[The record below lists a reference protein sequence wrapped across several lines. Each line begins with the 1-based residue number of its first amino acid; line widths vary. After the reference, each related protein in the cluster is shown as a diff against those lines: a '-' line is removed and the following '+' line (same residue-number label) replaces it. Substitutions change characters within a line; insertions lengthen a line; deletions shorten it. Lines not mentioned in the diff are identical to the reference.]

1 MPAAIFNTI
10 FKKDPAT
17 KQGWVTIVAWGL
29 AGSVITMVTA
39 RVITGSWLVAI
50 RIGALELAV
59 KTIFYFLYKSLW
71 RQSVTRSKATATDAD
86 PLSDH
91 LFRQTYAI
99 NRQAREQLKNHPAFT
114 IWLTGLSGSGKS
126 TLASEL
132 DKWLH
137 GQQVH
142 SYIIDGDN
150 TRLGI
155 NKDLDFSREGRQ
167 ENIRR
172 VAEMCR
178 LFNEAGIVVISSFIS
193 PFEKDRRNAAAIIGE
208 ENFTEVFIDA
218 SLQTCAARDK
228 KGLYQLAKEGK
239 IKDFTGIGSPYE
251 TPVTPHLHIHTDHSS
266 IEESTQI
273 ITQWIQKNKLA
284 PYYAPTTGIKTSLLR

>member
-1 MPAAIFNTI
+1 MLTDIFI
-10 FKKDPAT
+10 GVFKKDPAV
-17 KQGWVTIVAWGL
+17 KRDLAKAAFWRLIGSLDTIIL
-29 AGSVITMVTA
+29 AYM
-39 RVITGSWLVAI
+39 
-50 RIGALELAV
+50 
-59 KTIFYFLYKSLW
+59 
-71 RQSVTRSKATATDAD
+71 VTRSWSVALRIGILELLTKIVLYFLHERIWRRVRTRSSAAAKDTDPPA
-86 PLSDH
+86 DH
-91 LFRQTYAI
+91 LFHQTYAI
-99 NRQAREQLKNHPAFT
+99 TRQAREQLNNHPAFT

-132 DKWLH
+132 DKWLY
-137 GQQVH
+137 QQQIR

-193 PFEKDRRNAAAIIGE
+193 PFEQDRRAAAAIIGE

-218 SLQTCAARDK
+218 SLQICAARDK

-239 IKDFTGIGSPYE
+239 IKDFTGISSPYE
-251 TPVTPHLHIHTDHSS
+251 APVKPDLHIHTDHSS
-266 IEESTQI
+266 IEDSTKI

-284 PYYAPTTGIKTSLLR
+284 TYYAPTTGIKTSLLQ

>member
-1 MPAAIFNTI
+1 MLTDVYFSYFRKDQTPGRNVVKAISWRLIGTL
-10 FKKDPAT
+10 DT
-17 KQGWVTIVAWGL
+17 VLLVYL
-29 AGSVITMVTA
+29 
-39 RVITGSWLVAI
+39 ITGSWAI
-50 RIGALELAV
+50 SIRVGALELLI
-59 KTIFYFLYKSLW
+59 KTAFFFLYAG
-71 RQSVTRSKATATDAD
+71 RSGRPPAHQLETGKKEQHT
-86 PLSDH
+86 DH
-91 LFRQTYAI
+91 LFRQYYAI
-99 NRQAREQLKNHPAFT
+99 TKEAREQLNKHPAFT

-132 DKWLH
+132 DRWLH
-137 GQQVH
+137 RQGIH

-193 PFEKDRRNAAAIIGE
+193 PFEKDRQDAAAIIGK

-218 SLQTCAARDK
+218 SLETCAARDK
-228 KGLYQLAKEGK
+228 KGLYQLAREGK

-251 TPVTPHLHIHTDHSS
+251 APAQPDLHIQTDHAS
-266 IEESTQI
+266 IEESINTI
-273 ITQWIQKNKLA
+273 IQWIQKNKLA
-284 PYYAPTTGIKTSLLR
+284 TYYAPTTGTKTSLFQ

>member
-1 MPAAIFNTI
+1 MLTDIYFSY
-10 FKKDPAT
+10 FKKDHTPEKDVVKALSWRLIGT
-17 KQGWVTIVAWGL
+17 LDTVLLVYL
-29 AGSVITMVTA
+29 
-39 RVITGSWLVAI
+39 ITGSWAI
-50 RIGALELAV
+50 SIRVGALELLL
-59 KTIFYFLYKSLW
+59 KTAFFFLYAG
-71 RQSVTRSKATATDAD
+71 RSGRPPAQPETGKKEQHT
-86 PLSDH
+86 DH
-91 LFRQTYAI
+91 LFRQYYAI
-99 NRQAREQLKNHPAFT
+99 TKEAREQLNKHPAFT

-132 DKWLH
+132 DRWLH
-137 GQQVH
+137 RQGIH

-193 PFEKDRRNAAAIIGE
+193 PFEKDRRDAASIIGE

-218 SLQTCAARDK
+218 SLQTCAARDR

-239 IKDFTGIGSPYE
+239 IKDFTGISSPYE
-251 TPVTPHLHIHTDHSS
+251 VPAQPHLHINTDHAS
-266 IEESTQI
+266 IEESITSI
-273 ITQWIQKNKLA
+273 IQWIQKNKLA
-284 PYYAPTTGIKTSLLR
+284 TYYASPTGTKTSLFQ

>member
-1 MPAAIFNTI
+1 MLTDVYFSYFRKDHTPGSNVVKAISWRLLGTL
-10 FKKDPAT
+10 DT
-17 KQGWVTIVAWGL
+17 VLLVYL
-29 AGSVITMVTA
+29 V
-39 RVITGSWLVAI
+39 TGSWTTGI
-50 RIGALELAV
+50 RVGILELLI
-59 KTIFYFLYKSLW
+59 KTALFFLYAARK
-71 RQSVTRSKATATDAD
+71 QGIQPEIDKKEQQ
-86 PLSDH
+86 PGH
-91 LFRQTYAI
+91 LFRQYYAVTKE
-99 NRQAREQLKNHPAFT
+99 AREQLNKHPAFT

-137 GQQVH
+137 KQQIR

-193 PFEKDRRNAAAIIGE
+193 PFEEDRQHAAAIIGK

-218 SLQTCAARDK
+218 SLETCAARDK

-239 IKDFTGIGSPYE
+239 IRDFTGISSPYE
-251 TPVTPHLHIHTDHSS
+251 PPATPDLHIHTDHSS
-266 IEESTQI
+266 IEDSTHAI
-273 ITQWIQKNKLA
+273 IGWVQKNKLA
-284 PYYAPTTGIKTSLLR
+284 TYYASTTRTKTSLSE

>member
-1 MPAAIFNTI
+1 MLTGILTILFKKNPAA
-10 FKKDPAT
+10 
-17 KQGWVTIVAWGL
+17 KQVVAMIVAGL
-29 AGSVITMVTA
+29 LIGSLGVTA
-39 RVITGSWLVAI
+39 IAYLVTGDWPTAI
-50 RIGALELAV
+50 RIGAVELAV
-59 KTIFYFLYKSLW
+59 KLVLYVLYTGIRRRSPGFLPAGKD
-71 RQSVTRSKATATDAD
+71 TD
-86 PLSDH
+86 PLPGH
-91 LFRQTYAI
+91 LFRQSYAI
-99 NRQAREQLKNHPAFT
+99 TRQAREQLNNHPAFT

-137 GQQVH
+137 SQQVH

-193 PFEKDRRNAAAIIGE
+193 PFEQDRCAAAAIIGE

-239 IKDFTGIGSPYE
+239 IKDFTGISSPYE
-251 TPVTPHLHIHTDHSS
+251 APVKPDLHIHTDHSS
-266 IEESTQI
+266 IEDSTQA

-284 PYYAPTTGIKTSLLR
+284 TYYASTTGIKTSLLQ